1 MSTLTKAQ
9 MPLVVR
15 PGPFVWL
22 GGWIS
27 AAAAVVFYGGTI
39 LVINAIQM
47 LSLVVRPFSLSAFRA
62 INRFVADLWWGWCV
76 VGAEKVFGVEP
87 VFTGDE
93 IPMHE
98 NAIVFANHQQ
108 MPDILVVMMLARRKD
123 RLGDMK
129 WFVKE
134 PLKYVPGVG
143 WGMQF
148 LDCLFVKRDWLAD
161 KRKILTTFEK
171 FLKYRIPIWLITFV
185 EGTRITPAKQEKSQN
200 YARRRNLPRLQHV
213 MSPKTRGFTAAV
225 EGLGSH
231 IQAVYDITIGYEGGI
246 PRIHHIVR
254 GLVNRVH
261 IDVRRFPVDALP
273 NGEPELAAWL
283 HQRFVRKDEILGQL
297 FHSGRFPA

>member
-1 MSTLTKAQ
+1 
-9 MPLVVR
+9 
-15 PGPFVWL
+15 
-22 GGWIS
+22 
-27 AAAAVVFYGGTI
+27 
-39 LVINAIQM
+39 
-47 LSLVVRPFSLSAFRA
+47 
-62 INRFVADLWWGWCV
+62 
-76 VGAEKVFGVEP
+76 
-87 VFTGDE
+87 
-93 IPMHE
+93 
-98 NAIVFANHQQ
+98 
-108 MPDILVVMMLARRKD
+108 
-123 RLGDMK
+123 
-129 WFVKE
+129 
-134 PLKYVPGVG
+134 
-143 WGMQF
+143 MQF